1 MKNKKVIF
9 SVLILCLLSGI
20 CFYCFRKP
28 VKNNITL
35 YGNVDIRNVNLAFR
49 IGGRIKEMIYD
60 EGDVIKNGDII
71 AELDEQ
77 PIRNKFNQAVAK
89 LDQAKAN
96 AQNANRY
103 YNRNISLCRAG
114 TISRQEC
121 DNITSKKE
129 EADANV
135 SYMQSVVDE
144 ALIALNDTKLVAPS
158 DGIILT
164 RIFENGAIVGAGVP
178 VYTLSLNDKMW
189 VRAYITGEDLGRVKI
204 GDKVKVSIDSN
215 DKVYEGQIG
224 FISPQAEFTPKNI
237 ETTSLRGDLVYR
249 IRIVILNPDDFLKQ
263 GMPVSIEI
271 SKNE

>member
-1 MKNKKVIF
+1 
-9 SVLILCLLSGI
+9 
-20 CFYCFRKP
+20 
-28 VKNNITL
+28 
-35 YGNVDIRNVNLAFR
+35 
-49 IGGRIKEMIYD
+49 
-60 EGDVIKNGDII
+60 
-71 AELDEQ
+71 
-77 PIRNKFNQAVAK
+77 
-89 LDQAKAN
+89 
-96 AQNANRY
+96 
-103 YNRNISLCRAG
+103 
-114 TISRQEC
+114 
-121 DNITSKKE
+121 
-129 EADANV
+129 
-135 SYMQSVVDE
+135 MQSVVDE

>member
-114 TISRQEC
+114 KRAGRLARLWSSICR
-121 DNITSKKE
+121 N
-129 EADANV
+129 
-135 SYMQSVVDE
+135 
-144 ALIALNDTKLVAPS
+144 LPS
-158 DGIILT
+158 
-164 RIFENGAIVGAGVP
+164 
-178 VYTLSLNDKMW
+178 
-189 VRAYITGEDLGRVKI
+189 
-204 GDKVKVSIDSN
+204 
-215 DKVYEGQIG
+215 
-224 FISPQAEFTPKNI
+224 AESGNCCQNLC
-237 ETTSLRGDLVYR
+237 LRCHG
-249 IRIVILNPDDFLKQ
+249 
-263 GMPVSIEI
+263 
-271 SKNE
+271 